1 MKKII
6 PLYQEVIP
14 GYYDQA
20 GEISQ
25 VSVQTDAGEIK
36 AIAAY
41 KKISGRISYDFSVP
55 DGIEK
60 NQPLSHIE
68 VRDGKVF
75 SVSYIQ
81 DGMVRENIIS
91 QYLGNGQWS
100 IPKQY

>member
-1 MKKII
+1 MKTI
-6 PLYQEVIP
+6 PFYREVLP
-14 GYYDQA
+14 GYFDLD
-20 GEISQ
+20 GEVPAPSAP
-25 VSVQTDAGEIK
+25 TDLGEVK

-41 KKISGRISYDFSVP
+41 KKISGRIAYDFSVP